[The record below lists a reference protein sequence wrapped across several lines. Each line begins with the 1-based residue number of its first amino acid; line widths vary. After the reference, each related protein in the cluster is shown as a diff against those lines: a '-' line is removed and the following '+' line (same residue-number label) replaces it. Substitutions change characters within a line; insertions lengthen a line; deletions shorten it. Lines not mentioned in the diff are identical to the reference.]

1 MPPHAPGESKL
12 TVSTQLALV
21 AHIDNHGV
29 DHRGISSE
37 QQLLVQRCLRLH
49 FKWNLTMSPDIKKKN
64 KKEKNHMNFLGDHCK
79 LGPVKN
85 STEAH
90 GQL

>member
-1 MPPHAPGESKL
+1 
-12 TVSTQLALV
+12 
-21 AHIDNHGV
+21 
-29 DHRGISSE
+29 
-37 QQLLVQRCLRLH
+37 
-49 FKWNLTMSPDIKKKN
+49 MSPDIKKKN